1 MQVKHWR
8 FRGEFR
14 RAKEILSSG
23 RIGSVRQIHNRS
35 LVSVES
41 SVPGVSKKP
50 FYLDPAGGG
59 LFMGWSTHN
68 FDLIRWLADCE
79 PKQVFATVT
88 SFSDHSIPEL
98 TTMLQELIDSIREDR
113 EPSVT
118 GTGGRVA
125 VEPCLAA
132 RESARTGHTIE
143 LPLSH

>member
-35 LVSVES
+35 LMSIES
-41 SVPGVSKKP
+41 SVPGVSKKL

-59 LFMGWSTHN
+59 LFMGWSTHK
-68 FDLIRWLADCE
+68 FDLIRWLADSE

-88 SFSDHSIPEL
+88 FIPEL
-98 TTMLQELIDSIREDR
+98 TTMFQELIDSICEDR
-113 EPSVT
+113 ETSVT
-118 GTGGRVA
+118 GTGG
-125 VEPCLAA
+125 
-132 RESARTGHTIE
+132 TGRSGT
-143 LPLSH
+143 LSGGA